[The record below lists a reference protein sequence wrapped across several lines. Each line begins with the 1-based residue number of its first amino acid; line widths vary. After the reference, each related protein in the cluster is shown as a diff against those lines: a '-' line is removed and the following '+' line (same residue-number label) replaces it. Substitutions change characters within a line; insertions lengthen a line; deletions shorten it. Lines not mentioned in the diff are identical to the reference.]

1 MRNDWADRPELDRGS
16 LTGCA
21 AKRKEFARNAS
32 LSATN
37 TWLSAGNSPVISCNI
52 SSRRSFCLHRS
63 TSSLLY
69 TYTLVMTRYQD
80 FNSYIIISMW
90 YFIKYRDIDINIG
103 YFHNNE
109 HVNLI
114 QAQEQDVSIKQC
126 SMRYLDNK
134 NELTKLQYGYN

>member
-1 MRNDWADRPELDRGS
+1 
-16 LTGCA
+16 
-21 AKRKEFARNAS
+21 
-32 LSATN
+32 
-37 TWLSAGNSPVISCNI
+37 
-52 SSRRSFCLHRS
+52 
-63 TSSLLY
+63 
-69 TYTLVMTRYQD
+69 
-80 FNSYIIISMW
+80 MW